1 MSVSAKDWKVACDLA
16 VEAGCESCQ
25 NGFVVLGSS
34 LMLRKGVLYHGNE
47 KADLP
52 GIIQN
57 LRKAESFNSF
67 YKAGDGFWSY
77 QTKVSALA
85 DLLEML

>member
-1 MSVSAKDWKVACDLA
+1 MAVSAKDWKVACDLA

-25 NGFVVLGSS
+25 NGFVVLGST

-52 GIIQN
+52 GIIQS
-57 LRKAESFNSF
+57 LRK
-67 YKAGDGFWSY
+67 KAGDSFWSY
-77 QTKVSALA
+77 QPKVSALA